1 MFQSDELK
9 QHFETSSTIRL
20 NSLVLAEWNMNIAE
34 NISQIGN
41 YRYRPLDTSDTSYN
55 TIVNSFDLN
64 DEETRFYTGA
74 TDADIVID
82 GGFEDELDE
91 NNNPIPKAFTS
102 PKQKEKLLYSLED
115 CFGRFRP
122 RSGINKLRY
131 FDNKFS
137 HFSTPEMSKRPR
149 YYMSDRSDYFKYWSS
164 YRTEDGIERGIA
176 NQEINGLFYIE
187 DTAPYIVYKDQVP
200 ANRIVVKVQ
209 TNVGTVNFRN
219 FQDSAGAYNDPFF
232 GYENQTTPVK
242 WKIQYLENNNWIDA
256 ASFDQNS
263 ERRDGS
269 EIIGPDGYV
278 ELAYGLKV
286 PAEYLETFFQ
296 QGELTSENLL
306 PSPEDLQD
314 GVSFLVRQNENEN
327 GTYYIVDSQSYYS
340 FPARYGWFLYDEK
353 VSKNLAHVSDMT
365 SPAGYQSLTSGQ
377 KYKEFQYISGLRIV
391 VETMNTPESILD
403 LIELSPRLVVDLS
416 DKTES
421 FSITKPASDLGLSG
435 LPVGQLLA
443 SVGSVSIFD
452 YDQAFFA
459 ENSSSILS
467 KYTSQNFQVK
477 FYEIIYGVNNK
488 DYFVPIKTMYAE
500 GFPKID
506 NKTRSVSLDLRD
518 LFFYFE
524 SLSAPQI
531 LIQNASFSYAVS
543 LILDSI
549 GFSNYVFNRIDDE
562 AEDVIPYFFI
572 EPDITVAQVLEN
584 LARSTQT
591 AMFFDEFNNFVT
603 MSKRYILPSEDE
615 RPTDFVLYG
624 TRDFEKSGARKNSLT
639 KDKLANIIEIS
650 SQDNKVYN
658 DGSINYT
665 VRDIQRSYSR
675 IEQAS
680 DPDRDKTWKY
690 LPAPLWEISATDNVR
705 SVNQENGLQEDYVLT
720 AIPLNSDLTSSVP
733 SVINNRVTNNFIDL
747 GDAIF
752 FIARY
757 NGYFFA
763 NGEIIKYDAVQ
774 FSVPGLSAIDET
786 ADGDNVWV
794 TSIKEYQRYF
804 SKVPFN
810 GKMYPTGLVRIY
822 SEPEYETISGITKLK
837 NGVVKKHGRGQFGT
851 TAVAHHAGVASEW
864 LSDDNVRGID
874 MRSDYL
880 FLGKERSVV
889 IDEVSLFSNS
899 PVAVFEIE
907 DPSIVSVGDYVERY
921 VPENLAS
928 LLENN
933 NIIQQDSRITSI
945 DFDNKRITLD
955 KAVLNVSEENYPI
968 EEIRV
973 VTRIPESEYGKA
985 GENNNKAKESSRNSL
1000 INNFLSKEFVEE
1012 LPRATQYPSTMQS
1025 SALVINGPTNVGAK
1039 PEDLLTYVYKQMPEN
1054 RFVHFGT
1061 RMRVIG
1067 KVENS
1072 DVRKQS
1078 ASGASQVYAVTDARS
1093 DQSISISGGSGGI
1106 GIFVNPLTNNG
1117 YFFEILA
1124 LSEESS
1130 SAYKDV
1136 FFYKVLK
1143 EAGQENS
1150 KAIPVELWSAAA
1162 GINTDDGKFAGQSRM
1177 VAEEQTTIYDL
1188 AVEYQV
1194 VGNSIR
1200 FFLYINSNLVGIV
1213 DDQDPL
1219 PVHNNV
1225 ALFVRGSS
1233 RVMFENIYA
1242 LSENYSQNS
1251 VFSLGT
1257 VVDSV
1262 FGTGEINVSSSFKK
1276 YAMSGI
1282 IQSSY
1287 LSGIGASEPPK
1298 YNIYF
1303 EEFGTIMRECA
1314 YFDVRYDL
1322 AYPALIAQMTPTF
1335 DRLKGYTVSGFIAGA
1350 YGAEFLIFNNTDF
1363 ILRIGSQSGNYLKI
1377 QGVTF
1382 TQSSQNELKV
1392 DDFFDKRSNMSDPQ
1406 FIGENLVY
1414 SPLKIKRDYE
1424 DIKLSRFTQG
1434 RRDFTIDAPYIQS
1447 QDAATDL
1454 MSWLT
1459 QKIMKPRKSVGLKV
1473 FANPMIQLGDIVTVD
1488 YTNNDGVYEISSPDT
1503 RFVVYHIEYGR
1514 TNDDASMDLYLSEVT

>member
-1 MFQSDELK
+1 MFQSEELK
-9 QHFETSSTIRL
+9 EHFETSSTIRL
-20 NSLVLAEWNMNIAE
+20 NSLVYAEWNMNIAE

-41 YRYRPLDTSDTSYN
+41 YRYRPLDTVDTRYN

-102 PKQKEKLLYSLED
+102 AKQKEKLLYSLED

-137 HFSTPEMSKRPR
+137 HFSSPEMSKRPR
-149 YYMSDRSDYFKYWSS
+149 YYMADRSDYFKYWSS

-176 NQEINGLFYIE
+176 NQELNGLFYIE
-187 DTAPYIVYKDQVP
+187 DAAPYIVYKDKVP
-200 ANRIVVKVQ
+200 SNRIVVKLQ
-209 TNVGTVNFRN
+209 TNVGTVGFQG
-219 FQDSAGAYNDPFF
+219 FQDSSGAYADPFF
-232 GYENQTTPVK
+232 GYENQTTPLR

-263 ERRDGS
+263 ERRDGT

-278 ELAYGLKV
+278 ELAYGLIV
-286 PAEYLETFFQ
+286 PTEYLETFFQ
-296 QGELTSENLL
+296 EGELTSQNLL
-306 PSPEDLQD
+306 PSPTDLQD
-314 GVSFLVRQNENEN
+314 GASFLVRQNENEN
-327 GTYYIVDSQSYYS
+327 GTYYIVDSGSYYS
-340 FPARYGWFLYDEK
+340 FPAKYGWFLYDEN
-353 VSKNLAHVSDMT
+353 VSKNLAYVTDLT
-365 SPAGYQSLTSGQ
+365 SPAGYQSLASGQ

-391 VETMNTPESILD
+391 VETMNIAESVLD
-403 LIELSPRLVVDLS
+403 LIELSPRLAVNLS

-421 FSITKPASDLGLSG
+421 FSITKPASDLGQSG

-443 SVGSVSIFD
+443 SVGSISIFD
-452 YDQAFFA
+452 YDQAFFPQ
-459 ENSSSILS
+459 NTNSILS

-477 FYEIIYGVNNK
+477 FYEVVYNVNGK

-500 GFPKID
+500 GFPRID
-506 NKTRSVSLDLRD
+506 NKTRTVSVELRD
-518 LFFYFE
+518 LFFHLE
-524 SLSAPQI
+524 SLTAPQT

-549 GFSNYVFNRIDDE
+549 GFSNYIFNRIEDE

-572 EPDITVAQVLEN
+572 EPDVTVAQALEN

-591 AMFFDEFNNFVT
+591 AMFFDEFNNFIT

-624 TRDFEKSGARKNSLT
+624 SKDFEKSGAIKNNAT
-639 KDKLANIIEIS
+639 QNKLANIIEIS

-658 DGSINYT
+658 DGSINYV
-665 VRDIQRSYSR
+665 VRDIQRAFSS
-675 IEQAS
+675 IEGAS
-680 DPDRDKTWKY
+680 LSDRDKTWKY
-690 LPAPLWEISATDNVR
+690 LPAPLWEISTTDNTI
-705 SVNQENGLQEDYVLT
+705 SVNQENGLQQDYILT
-720 AIPLNSDLTSSVP
+720 AIPLNSDLVSDPPFV
-733 SVINNRVTNNFIDL
+733 VNNQVTNNVIDL

-774 FSVPGLSAIDET
+774 FSIPGLSALEDSVN
-786 ADGDNVWV
+786 GDNVWI
-794 TSIKEYQRYF
+794 TSVKEYQRYF
-804 SKVPFN
+804 SKIPFN

-822 SEPEYETISGITKLK
+822 AEPEYETLSGVTRLK
-837 NGVVKKHGRGQFGT
+837 NGAVKKHGRGQFGT
-851 TAVAHHAGVASEW
+851 KAVTHHAGVASEW

-880 FLGKERSVV
+880 FLGKERSII
-889 IDEVSLFSNS
+889 IDDVSLVSNS
-899 PVAVFEIE
+899 PAAVFQIE
-907 DPSIVSVGDYVERY
+907 DTSIVSVGDYVERY
-921 VPENLAS
+921 IPENLAS
-928 LLENN
+928 LVTTQ
-933 NIIQQDSRITSI
+933 NIIQDNSRIASI
-945 DFDNKRITLD
+945 DQNNSTITLD
-955 KAVLNVSEENYPI
+955 KSVLNVSEENYPI

-973 VTRIPESEYGKA
+973 VTRIPESEYGLA
-985 GENNNKAKESSRNSL
+985 GENNEKARESLRSGL
-1000 INNFLSKEFVEE
+1000 INNFLSKEFIEE
-1012 LPRATQYPSTMQS
+1012 LPRATQYPATMQS
-1025 SALVINGPTNVGAK
+1025 SALVIDGPTNVGNQ
-1039 PEDLLTYVYKQMPEN
+1039 PENILTYVYKELPEN

-1061 RMRVIG
+1061 RMRIIG

-1072 DVRKQS
+1072 DVRKQT
-1078 ASGASQVYAVTDARS
+1078 ASGASQVYSVPDARS

-1117 YFFEILA
+1117 YYFEILA

-1143 EAGQENS
+1143 EAGQEGTQ
-1150 KAIPVELWSAAA
+1150 AIPVELWSASA
-1162 GINTDDGKFAGQSRM
+1162 GVNTDDGKYTGQSRM
-1177 VAEEQTTIYDL
+1177 AKDEFVTIYDL
-1188 AVEYQV
+1188 AVEYQLI
-1194 VGNSIR
+1194 GNSIR
-1200 FFLYINSNLVGIV
+1200 FFLYINNNLVGIV

-1219 PVHNNV
+1219 PIHNNT

-1251 VFSLGT
+1251 IFSLGT
-1257 VVDSV
+1257 IVDSV
-1262 FGTGEINVSSSFKK
+1262 FGTGEINANSSFGK

-1287 LSGIGASEPPK
+1287 LSGIGSSEPPK

-1303 EEFGTIMRECA
+1303 EEFGTIMREAA
-1314 YFDVRYDL
+1314 YFNVRYDL
-1322 AYPALIAQMTPTF
+1322 AYPALLAQITPTF
-1335 DRLKGYTVSGFIAGA
+1335 GRLKGYTVSGFVAGS
-1350 YGAEFLIFNNTDF
+1350 YGAEFLIFNNTDT
-1363 ILRIGSQSGNYLKI
+1363 LLEIGSQSDNYLKI

-1382 TQSSQNELKV
+1382 TQASQNELTV
-1392 DDFFDKRSNMSDPQ
+1392 DDFFDKKGNMADPQ
-1406 FIGENLVY
+1406 FVGENLVY
-1414 SPLKIKRDYE
+1414 SPLKVKRDYE

-1434 RRDFTIDAPYIQS
+1434 RRDFVIDAPYIQS

-1473 FANPMIQLGDIVTVD
+1473 FANPAIQLGDIVTID
-1488 YTNNDGVYEISSPDT
+1488 YKNNEGIYEISSPDT
-1503 RFVVYHIEYGR
+1503 RFVVYHIEYNR
-1514 TNDDASMDLYLSEVT
+1514 TNDDASMNLYLSEVT

>member
-9 QHFETSSTIRL
+9 EHFETSSTIRL

-41 YRYRPLDTSDTSYN
+41 YRYRPLDTSDARYN

-102 PKQKEKLLYSLED
+102 SKQKEKLLYSLED

-137 HFSTPEMSKRPR
+137 HFSNPEMASRPR

-176 NQEINGLFYIE
+176 NQELNGLFYIE
-187 DTAPYIVYKDQVP
+187 DAAPYVVYKEQVP

-219 FQDSAGAYNDPFF
+219 FQDSAGAYDDPFF
-232 GYENQTTPVK
+232 GYENQTTPVR

-286 PAEYLETFFQ
+286 PTEYLETFFQ
-296 QGELTSENLL
+296 QGEITNENLL

-314 GVSFLVRQNENEN
+314 GTAFLVRQNENEN
-327 GTYYIVDSQSYYS
+327 GTYYIVDGGSYYA
-340 FPARYGWFLYDEK
+340 FTARYGWFLYDEK
-353 VSKNLAHVSDMT
+353 VSKNLAHVSDLT
-365 SPAGYQSLTSGQ
+365 SPAGYQNLTSGQ

-443 SVGSVSIFD
+443 SVGSISIFD

-459 ENSSSILS
+459 ENFNSILS
-467 KYTSQNFQVK
+467 KYISQNFQVK
-477 FYEIIYGVNNK
+477 FYEIVYNVDGK

-500 GFPKID
+500 GFPRID
-506 NKTRSVSLDLRD
+506 NKTRSVSIELRD

-531 LIQNASFSYAVS
+531 LLQSASFSYAVA
-543 LILDSI
+543 LVLDSI
-549 GFSNYVFNRIDDE
+549 GFSNYVFNRIENE

-572 EPDITVAQVLEN
+572 EPDVTIAQVLEN

-624 TRDFEKSGARKNSLT
+624 TKDFEKNGAKKNDAT

-658 DGSINYT
+658 DGSINYI
-665 VRDIQRSYSR
+665 VRDIQRSLSR
-675 IEQAS
+675 TDQAVMA
-680 DPDRDKTWKY
+680 DRDKTWKY
-690 LPAPLWEISATDNVR
+690 LPAPLWEISGTEEIK
-705 SVNQENGLQEDYVLT
+705 SVNQESSLQQNYVLT
-720 AIPLNSDLTSSVP
+720 AIPLNSDLTSSIP
-733 SVINNRVTNNFIDL
+733 SVINNRVVDNIIDL

-752 FIARY
+752 FINRY

-774 FSVPGLSAIDET
+774 FSVSGLSAIDET
-786 ADGDNVWV
+786 ANGDNVWI
-794 TSIKEYQRYF
+794 TSVKEYQRYF

-810 GKMYPTGLVRIY
+810 GKMYPTGLIRIY
-822 SEPEYETISGITKLK
+822 AEPEYETISGITKLR
-837 NGVVKKHGRGQFGT
+837 NGAVKKHGRGQFGT
-851 TAVAHHAGVASEW
+851 AVVAHHAGVASEW

-880 FLGKERSVV
+880 FLGKERSVI
-889 IDEVSLFSNS
+889 IDEVSLFSND
-899 PVAVFEIE
+899 PVAIFDIE

-928 LLENN
+928 LVVNS
-933 NIIQQDSRITSI
+933 NIIQEDSRITSL
-945 DFDNKRITLD
+945 DFTNKRITLD
-955 KAVLNVSEENYPI
+955 KPVLNVSEEDFPI

-973 VTRIPESEYGKA
+973 ITRIPESEYGKA
-985 GENNNKAKESSRNSL
+985 GENNEKARESSRSGL

-1012 LPRATQYPSTMQS
+1012 LPRANQYPSTMQS
-1025 SALVINGPTNVGAK
+1025 SALVIDGPTNTK
-1039 PEDLLTYVYKQMPEN
+1039 EQPENLLTYVYKQLPEN

-1061 RMRVIG
+1061 RMRIIG

-1078 ASGASQVYAVTDARS
+1078 ASGASRIYSVPDARS

-1130 SAYKDV
+1130 STYKDV
-1136 FFYKVLK
+1136 FFYKVMK
-1143 EAGQENS
+1143 EVGKENS
-1150 KAIPVELWSAAA
+1150 QAIPVELWSAAA
-1162 GINTDDGKFAGQSRM
+1162 GINTDDGRFSGQSRLT
-1177 VAEEQTTIYDL
+1177 AEETVTIYDL
-1188 AVEYQV
+1188 AVEYQTI
-1194 VGNSIR
+1194 GNSVR
-1200 FFLYINSNLVGIV
+1200 FFLYINNNLVGIV
-1213 DDQDPL
+1213 DDQEPL

-1262 FGTGEINVSSSFKK
+1262 FGTGEINVNSSFKK

-1287 LSGIGASEPPK
+1287 LSGIGALEPPK

-1314 YFDVRYDL
+1314 YFNVRYDL
-1322 AYPALIAQMTPTF
+1322 AYPALLAQITPTF
-1335 DRLKGYTVSGFIAGA
+1335 DRLKGYTISGFVAGA

-1363 ILRIGSQSGNYLKI
+1363 LLEIGSQSGNYLKI

-1382 TQSSQNELKV
+1382 TQASQNELKV
-1392 DDFFDKRSNMSDPQ
+1392 DDFFDKKSNLSDPQ
-1406 FIGENLVY
+1406 FVGENLVY
-1414 SPLKIKRDYE
+1414 SPLKTKRNYE

-1434 RRDFTIDAPYIQS
+1434 RRDFVLDAPYIQS

-1459 QKIMKPRKSVGLKV
+1459 DKIMKPRKSVGLKV
-1473 FANPMIQLGDIVTVD
+1473 FANPAIQLGDIVTID
-1488 YTNNDGVYEISSPDT
+1488 YQNNEGVYEISSPDT
-1503 RFVVYHIEYGR
+1503 RFVVYHIEYDR